1 MKKHYY
7 KNNYAFTLI
16 ELLISMTIF
25 FIIVIASYV
34 PYNFYM
40 NKVKVRNTIREISQS
55 LYEVRNMAINW
66 ISNVSNVSMWLY
78 IDVENNPNLLQFYS
92 YPYTFTWSQI
102 TNELGSDIKLVKS
115 YELID
120 WININSIDW
129 QKKFLFIFDSISWDG
144 KYYYFNESWKQKF
157 VWDEVEILFSYKNAT
172 IGSPLSW
179 KLKYFTKTNIV
190 DY

>member
-1 MKKHYY
+1 MKKHQY
-7 KNNYAFTLI
+7 KTNYAFTLI

-40 NKVKVRNTIREISQS
+40 NKVKVRNTIKEISQS

-66 ISNVSNVSMWLY
+66 ISDVSNVSMWLY

-92 YPYTFTWSQI
+92 YPYSFTWSQI
-102 TNELGSDIKLVKS
+102 TNELNSNIKLVKS

-120 WININSIDW
+120 WMDIKSITW
-129 QKKFLFIFDSISWDG
+129 ESKFLFFFDSITWDW
-144 KYYYFNESWKQKF
+144 KYFYFNESWRHDF
-157 VWDEVEILFSYKNAT
+157 IWNEIEILFSYKGAT

-179 KLKYFTKTNIV
+179 ELKYFTKTNIV

>member
-1 MKKHYY
+1 MKKQ
-7 KNNYAFTLI
+7 NNKVIFAFTLI

-40 NKVKVRNTIREISQS
+40 NKVKVRNTIKEISQS

-66 ISNVSNVSMWLY
+66 ISDVSNVSMWLY
-78 IDVENNPNLLQFYS
+78 IDVKNNPNLLQFYS
-92 YPYTFTWSQI
+92 YPYSYTWSQI
-102 TNELGSDIKLVKS
+102 TNELNSNIKLVKS

-120 WININSIDW
+120 WMDIKSIAW
-129 QKKFLFIFDSISWDG
+129 KSKFLFFFDAITWDW
-144 KYYYFNESWKQKF
+144 KYFYFNESWRHDF
-157 VWDEVEILFSYKNAT
+157 IWNEIEILFSYKGAT

-179 KLKYFTKTNIV
+179 ELKYFTGTNIV